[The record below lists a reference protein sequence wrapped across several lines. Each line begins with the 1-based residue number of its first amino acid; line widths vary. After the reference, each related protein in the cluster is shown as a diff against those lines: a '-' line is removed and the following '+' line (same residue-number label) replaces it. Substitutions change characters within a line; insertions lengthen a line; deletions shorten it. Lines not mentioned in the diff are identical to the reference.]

1 MTTNNLIG
9 YDPLAWMDG
18 AELEEETPEPV
29 AEPTKK
35 ATKSRAKAKATPVEV
50 VEEPI
55 AQEPVIAADTVEAN
69 ETEESL
75 EVEVKIDEEGDVEIT
90 VEASADDEVSVEVSI
105 EENED
110 DVIESVV
117 QEIAEQVEEP
127 VAIEEMPVQ
136 EIPVQEEIAEQIEES
151 EAIAEMP
158 AHEEEVAMAEEI
170 VEEAPVESLAEPHI
184 DLEPESTIKNVAQLY
199 STVKNSLAA
208 HDVIEIN
215 AADVTTIDTAT
226 LQLLVSLKKD
236 APNLG
241 KTVDIIYPSER
252 FIESAKLLGLLE
264 ILGV

>member
-18 AELEEETPEPV
+18 AELEEDAPAPV
-29 AEPTKK
+29 AEPAKK
-35 ATKSRAKAKATPVEV
+35 ATKSRAKAKATPVEI

-55 AQEPVIAADTVEAN
+55 AQEPVITTDAAEEH
-69 ETEESL
+69 ETEETL
-75 EVEVKIDEEGDVEIT
+75 EVDVKIDEEGDVEIT

-105 EENED
+105 QENED

-117 QEIAEQVEEP
+117 QEIEEQVEEP
-127 VAIEEMPVQ
+127 VAIEATPVQ
-136 EIPVQEEIAEQIEES
+136 EVAEQVEEP
-151 EAIAEMP
+151 ETIAEMP

-199 STVKNSLAA
+199 STVKNAIAA
-208 HDVIEIN
+208 HDAIEIN

>member
-29 AEPTKK
+29 AEPAKK
-35 ATKSRAKAKATPVEV
+35 ATKSRAKAKVTPVEV

-55 AQEPVIAADTVEAN
+55 AQEPVIAADTVEEN

-117 QEIAEQVEEP
+117 QEVVEQLEEP
-127 VAIEEMPVQ
+127 AAIE

>member
-18 AELEEETPEPV
+18 AELEEETPAPAPEP
-29 AEPTKK
+29 AKK
-35 ATKSRAKAKATPVEV
+35 ATKSRAKAKTAPVEV

-55 AQEPVIAADTVEAN
+55 ASEPVIAADTIEEN
-69 ETEESL
+69 EPEQS
-75 EVEVKIDEEGDVEIT
+75 VEVDVSIGEEGDVEIT
-90 VEASADDEVSVEVSI
+90 VETSTDDEVNVEVSI

-117 QEIAEQVEEP
+117 QEIAQQVEEP
-127 VAIEEMPVQ
+127 VAIEAIPAQ
-136 EIPVQEEIAEQIEES
+136 ETAEQIEES
-151 EAIAEMP
+151 ETIEEMP

-264 ILGV
+264 ILGI

>member
-29 AEPTKK
+29 AEPAKK
-35 ATKSRAKAKATPVEV
+35 TTKSKAKSKTAPVEV

-55 AQEPVIAADTVEAN
+55 AQEPVIAADIVEEN
-69 ETEESL
+69 EASV
-75 EVEVKIDEEGDVEIT
+75 EVDVKIDDEGDVEIT

-170 VEEAPVESLAEPHI
+170 VEEAPIESLAEPHI

>member
-18 AELEEETPEPV
+18 AELEEDTPAPV
-29 AEPTKK
+29 AEPAKK
-35 ATKSRAKAKATPVEV
+35 ATKSRVKAKAAPVEV
-50 VEEPI
+50 IEEPI
-55 AQEPVIAADTVEAN
+55 TQEPVITADTVEKSD
-69 ETEESL
+69 TEDS
-75 EVEVKIDEEGDVEIT
+75 VEVDVQIDAEGDVEIT
-90 VEASADDEVSVEVSI
+90 VETNTDNDVSVEVSLND
-105 EENED
+105 NED

-117 QEIAEQVEEP
+117 QEVAEQIDEP
-127 VAIEEMPVQ
+127 KVI
-136 EIPVQEEIAEQIEES
+136 EEIA
-151 EAIAEMP
+151 
-158 AHEEEVAMAEEI
+158 VAEEI
-170 VEEAPVESLAEPHI
+170 VEEAPVETLAEPHI

-199 STVKNSLAA
+199 NTVKNSLAA

-241 KTVDIIYPSER
+241 KTVDIIYPSKR

>member
-29 AEPTKK
+29 AEPAKK
-35 ATKSRAKAKATPVEV
+35 VTKSKAKAKTAPVEV

-55 AQEPVIAADTVEAN
+55 AQEPVIATDTVEEN
-69 ETEESL
+69 EPEQSV
-75 EVEVKIDEEGDVEIT
+75 EVDVKIDEEGDVEIT

-105 EENED
+105 GNSED
-110 DVIESVV
+110 DVIESVA
-117 QEIAEQVEEP
+117 QEVAEQVEEP
-127 VAIEEMPVQ
+127 EVIE
-136 EIPVQEEIAEQIEES
+136 EIPVQEEEIA
-151 EAIAEMP
+151 
-158 AHEEEVAMAEEI
+158 VAEEPI
-170 VEEAPVESLAEPHI
+170 EEAPVEALAEPHV

-199 STVKNSLAA
+199 NTVKNSLAA
-208 HDVIEIN
+208 HDAIEIN

-241 KTVDIIYPSER
+241 KTVEIIYPSKR